1 MSGNGVDI
9 AAVYQLLREVADRV
23 IAHDDLFAAID
34 RRFATMQSEMDRQF
48 VEVRSDI
55 AELRRTL
62 TQYHASVL
70 GHGILISELERRVHR
85 LEDHLHLPPVA
96 DI

>member
-23 IAHDDLFAAID
+23 IAHDK
-34 RRFATMQSEMDRQF
+34 RFDAMQGQMDRQF
-48 VEVRSDI
+48 AQVHSDI
-55 AELRRTL
+55 ADLRRTL
-62 TQYHASVL
+62 TQYHSSVL
-70 GHGILISELERRVHR
+70 GHGILISELERRVQR

>member
-23 IAHDDLFAAID
+23 IAHDGRFAAID
-34 RRFATMQSEMDRQF
+34 RQFAD
-48 VEVRSDI
+48 VRSEI
-55 AELRRTL
+55 ADLRRTL

-70 GHGILISELERRVHR
+70 GHGILLSELERRVHR
-85 LEDHLHLPPVA
+85 IEDHLHLPPVA